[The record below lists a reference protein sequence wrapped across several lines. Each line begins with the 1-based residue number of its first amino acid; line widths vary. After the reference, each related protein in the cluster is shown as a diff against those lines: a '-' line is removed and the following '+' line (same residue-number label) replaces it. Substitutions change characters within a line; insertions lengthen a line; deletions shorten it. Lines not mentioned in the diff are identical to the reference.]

1 MLSGLI
7 KTDGGYECFD
17 QANQQPTTP
26 TMKITMK
33 SKFLPFLCAAGLALP
48 LSSQAATVVWGSW
61 VAVTDN
67 TAIQT
72 PSGFSYDGVNFNG
85 STTTIN
91 NGVGGTGGT
100 DVTFTGIAQNAS
112 GSAGSITVASSG
124 FAFQSTGNNSN
135 VTSTVGSPQQWGT
148 VLDRVIGDFDG
159 GAIISLSGLASGT
172 QYTVQFFSSAPD
184 ANILSDSEIASGGV
198 DSPSFGSHANGGTK
212 YIVATFTADSGSQS
226 FAITGS
232 EPTYS
237 ALVIGTAIPEPSTAL
252 LGALGLL
259 GLLRRRRN

>member
-1 MLSGLI
+1 
-7 KTDGGYECFD
+7 
-17 QANQQPTTP
+17 
-26 TMKITMK
+26 MK
-33 SKFLPFLCAAGLALP
+33 SKTKCKFLPIISWMVFVLP
-48 LSSQAATVVWGSW
+48 LSSDAATVVWGSW

-72 PSGFSYDGVNFNG
+72 PSGFNYGGVNFNG

-91 NGVGGTGGT
+91 NGPGGTGGT

-112 GSAGSITVASSG
+112 GSAGGINVTTTG
-124 FAFQSTGNNSN
+124 FAFQSTSTGNSN
-135 VTSTVGSPQQWGT
+135 VISTLGSPQTWGT
-148 VLDRVIGDFDG
+148 VLDRVIGDDNNSASFD
-159 GAIISLSGLASGT
+159 LSGLSSGT

-184 ANILSDSEIASGGV
+184 ENILSNSRIASGGV
-198 DSPSFGSHANGGTK
+198 DSPFFGSHLGGETR

-226 FAITGS
+226 FTITGT
-232 EPTYS
+232 EPSYS

-252 LGALGLL
+252 LGPLGLL